1 MMKVIICGGRNF
13 NDRALLF
20 ESLDSIHRSTP
31 ITIAVHGGASGADTL
46 AGEWAKAR
54 SIACVVI
61 KAIWTEHGRAAGPIR
76 NQKMIGL
83 NPEMVIAFPG
93 GKGTADMTKRA
104 ANAGINVV
112 NVVADEITKG
122 GK

>member
-1 MMKVIICGGRNF
+1 MMKAIICGGRNF
-13 NDRALLF
+13 NDRTLIF

-31 ITIAVHGGASGADTL
+31 ITIVVHGGASGADNL

-54 SIACVVI
+54 SITCVVV
-61 KAIWTEHGRAAGPIR
+61 KALWDVHGRAAGPIR
-76 NQKMIGL
+76 NQKMLEL

-104 ANAGINVV
+104 ANAGISVA
-112 NVVADEITKG
+112 NVVAGETTKG